1 MIQNI
6 QAEERVAEEE
16 EIFVEEVDDRPE
28 PDRVAARDPKGA
40 DFDIPEE
47 EIAQYSEN
55 VQKRIKQLKY
65 EFHEERRE
73 KEAAQRQNEEAV
85 KYAQQIMQERD
96 GLRATIAKGNEALY
110 SVTQQKLDTEMTA
123 AEGRYRDAYEE
134 GDTEKIVEAQ
144 RGMTEAA
151 VEKKQFEQ
159 YKPQEDRVTETDT
172 PSEVPQGQ
180 PQVTVDPRAKEWLS
194 KNRWFGNGPDK
205 NVEMTGFA
213 YGVHEELVRSGI
225 DPTSKPDDY
234 YAEVDRRI
242 QDRFPEQFGGVEET
256 RGSPP
261 PQPVVASARRSGGN
275 SRKVQLTRSQVDLAK
290 RLGLTKEQYAAQV
303 AKEMAHG

>member
-1 MIQNI
+1 MTQNI
-6 QAEERVAEEE
+6 QAEEQIEEE
-16 EIFVEEVDDRPE
+16 EIFVEEVDDRPQE
-28 PDRVAARDPKGA
+28 DRVIPRDSKGA

-47 EIAQYSEN
+47 EIAQYSDN

-73 KEAAQRQNEEAV
+73 KEAALRQNEEAV

-144 RGMTEAA
+144 RGMTDAA

-159 YKPQEDRVTETDT
+159 YKPQEDRVTEPDT

-261 PQPVVASARRSGGN
+261 PQPVVASARRSGGK

>member
-1 MIQNI
+1 MIQNT
-6 QAEERVAEEE
+6 QDEEQIEEE
-16 EIFVEEVDDRPE
+16 EIFVEEVDDRPQE
-28 PDRVAARDPKGA
+28 DRVIPRDSKGA

-73 KEAAQRQNEEAV
+73 KEAALRQNEEAV

-134 GDTEKIVEAQ
+134 GDTEKIVEDQ
-144 RGMTEAA
+144 RGMTDAA
-151 VEKKQFEQ
+151 VEKKQFDQ
-159 YKPQEDRVTETDT
+159 YKPQEDSVTEPDT

-261 PQPVVASARRSGGN
+261 PQPVVASARRSGGK

>member
-6 QAEERVAEEE
+6 QAEEQIEEE
-16 EIFVEEVDDRPE
+16 EIFVEEVDDRPQE
-28 PDRVAARDPKGA
+28 DRVIPRDSKGA

-73 KEAAQRQNEEAV
+73 KEAALRQNEEAV

-172 PSEVPQGQ
+172 PSQTPQEQ

-261 PQPVVASARRSGGN
+261 PQPVVASARRSGGK

>member
-1 MIQNI
+1 MIQNT
-6 QAEERVAEEE
+6 QAEEQIEEE
-16 EIFVEEVDDRPE
+16 EIFVEEVDDRPQE
-28 PDRVAARDPKGA
+28 DRVIPRDSKGA

-73 KEAAQRQNEEAV
+73 KEAALRQNEEAV

-172 PSEVPQGQ
+172 PSEVPQEQ

-261 PQPVVASARRSGGN
+261 PQPVVASARRSGGK

>member
-73 KEAAQRQNEEAV
+73 KEAAQRQTEEAV

-144 RGMTEAA
+144 RGLTEAA

-172 PSEVPQGQ
+172 PSQTPQEQ
-180 PQVTVDPRAKEWLS
+180 PQVTVDPRAKEWIS

-205 NVEMTGFA
+205 NVEMTGYA
-213 YGVHEELVRSGI
+213 YGVHEDLVRSGI
-225 DPTSKPDDY
+225 DPSSKPDDY

-242 QDRFPEQFGGVEET
+242 QERFPEHFGGGEET

-261 PQPVVASARRSGGN
+261 PQPVVASARRSGGK

-290 RLGLTKEQYAAQV
+290 RIGLTKEQYAAQV

>member
-1 MIQNI
+1 MTQNI
-6 QAEERVAEEE
+6 QAEEQIEEE
-16 EIFVEEVDDRPE
+16 EIFVEEVDDRPQE
-28 PDRVAARDPKGA
+28 DRVIPRDSKGA

-47 EIAQYSEN
+47 EIAQYSDN

-73 KEAAQRQNEEAV
+73 KEAALRQNEEAV

-144 RGMTEAA
+144 RGMTDAA

-159 YKPQEDRVTETDT
+159 YKPQEDRVTEPDT

-261 PQPVVASARRSGGN
+261 PQPVVASARRSGGK
-275 SRKVQLTRSQVDLAK
+275 SRKVQLTRSQVDLAN